1 MDPDVIFL
9 ILLYFTLL
17 IFAIGSIIGL
27 TKKIWKASF
36 SKTVKLVLIGLV
48 IILLLVEILIFSSAR
63 STWVLGL
70 FIFFPSFLISLNWSV
85 NIIRTNPYDKI
96 KLPINT
102 KIIILTILFTV
113 VIPTMFFLIGTFFD
127 KLNLMGSG

>member
-70 FIFFPSFLISLNWSV
+70 FIFFPSFLISLNWSI